1 MDDCFKMAR
10 THRGQSAHQHQ
21 RRVTGQRPRPM
32 TGQELGIP
40 GTGEGER
47 AETLGHKK
55 LRSPGIGSKAIQR
68 GLGEE
73 DECLEILT
81 GPGSGPRSK
90 GHGGRRHQVGPRD
103 SVCPG
108 TL

>member
-10 THRGQSAHQHQ
+10 MHRGQSAHRHQ
-21 RRVTGQRPRPM
+21 RGVTGQGPRPM

-47 AETLGHKK
+47 AETSGHKK

-73 DECLEILT
+73 DEYLDQ
-81 GPGSGPRSK
+81 GPGAKVMGD
-90 GHGGRRHQVGPRD
+90 GG
-103 SVCPG
+103 
-108 TL
+108 TK